1 MAIGINQEWAGHP
14 GFLLQTKTYAQG
26 MDYVEYGEAH
36 LKQGSIQIWVKP
48 QTRAMAVFVVND
60 GNGDES
66 VMISF
71 ADLKWK
77 DIAVPTSGLI
87 KVTSVWDRSVT
98 YAEGHLETGKISPH
112 DSRLYLVSVSTMIYV

>member
-1 MAIGINQEWAGHP
+1 M
-14 GFLLQTKTYAQG
+14 
-26 MDYVEYGEAH
+26 
-36 LKQGSIQIWVKP
+36 KQGSIQIWVKP

-77 DIAVPTSGLI
+77 DIAVPTSGVI

-98 YAEGHLETGKISPH
+98 YAESHLETGKISPH
-112 DSRLYLVSVSTMIYV
+112 DSRLYLVSVSPMIYV